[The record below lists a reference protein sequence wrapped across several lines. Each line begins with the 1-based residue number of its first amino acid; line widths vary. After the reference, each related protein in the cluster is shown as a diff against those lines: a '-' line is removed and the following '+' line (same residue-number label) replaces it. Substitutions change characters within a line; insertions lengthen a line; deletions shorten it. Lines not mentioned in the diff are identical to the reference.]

1 MSQVNISFQ
10 FIIVIFSDSYRFSQK
25 TLCICR
31 DNVIKRIVP
40 FLNSEWFPLLDR
52 YFTIPVTI
60 GGP

>member
-10 FIIVIFSDSYRFSQK
+10 FIIVIFSDSYSFSQK

-40 FLNSEWFPLLDR
+40 FLNSEWFPLLN
-52 YFTIPVTI
+52 
-60 GGP
+60 

>member
-10 FIIVIFSDSYRFSQK
+10 FIIVIFSDSYSFSQK

-52 YFTIPVTI
+52 YFTVPVTI